1 MGIKST
7 NSAGID
13 SVIEKIL
20 QKAFYGSIFSHPI
33 VGIMATLGDFQNHI
47 GYVYELVENQEK
59 NSNHW
64 LSSVLAHKEDD
75 NSPHKVEIYEAQIG
89 RPIAAFDGSHFAKYD
104 AIGWL
109 KTVLELPLNL
119 QKKPIIVI
127 ENITNISSPEVRDI
141 LIHSWLNGERIL
153 IDDRPSGDGKPF
165 TINPQNY
172 TIVFTWQPGT
182 LDKLSEVW
190 PDYDKYLIING
201 LEQESKNFKDKYK
214 RENYDADKTKRWKD
228 ILSRFCNE

>member
-13 SVIEKIL
+13 SVIEGIL
-20 QKAFYGSIFSHPI
+20 KKAFYGSLFSHPI
-33 VGIMATLGDFQNHI
+33 VGIMTTLGDFQNRI
-47 GYVYELVENQEK
+47 GSVYELVENQEK

-64 LSSVLAHKEDD
+64 LSSVLSHKEDE
-75 NSPHKVEIYEAQIG
+75 NSSHKVEIYEAQIG
-89 RPIAAFDGSHFAKYD
+89 RPMTTFDSSHFAKYD

-109 KTVLELPLNL
+109 KTVSELPLIP

-141 LIHSWLNGERIL
+141 LIHSWLNGERTL
-153 IDDRPSGDGKPF
+153 IDDRPSGDV

-172 TIVFTWQPGT
+172 TIIFTWQPGT

-190 PDYDKYLIING
+190 PDYDKYLIIKG
-201 LEQESKNFKDKYK
+201 LEQESKDFKDKYK
-214 RENYDADKTKRWKD
+214 LENYDADKTKRRKD
-228 ILSRFCNE
+228 ILSKFCNE